1 MTAQFFP
8 APLNY
13 EFLFIQSQKRS
24 SPRSNKKRK
33 DRQSSDLPTDSGTY
47 ETAIWAALLAAMPI
61 GVMVLTD
68 LLKLVYCNE
77 QAKALCDRLQ
87 RDSAVPDLVRELCQ
101 RLMAEEV
108 VMPEPLIMEYQG
120 TADQFFRLQ
129 VKWMNSSG
137 KALLVVFLEDCHML
151 LQDELKIEQA
161 KYDLTVREAE
171 VWCLLRQRYSYQEIS
186 DLLKITL
193 NTVKTHAKNIYAKRK
208 NSSDEQEIWY
218 SR

>member
-1 MTAQFFP
+1 MTVQFFS

-13 EFLFIQSQKRS
+13 EFLFTQSQKRS
-24 SPRSNKKRK
+24 SPRSSKKN
-33 DRQSSDLPTDSGTY
+33 RQSSNSSTDSGATH
-47 ETAIWAALLAAMPI
+47 ETALWAALLAAMPI

-68 LLKLVYCNE
+68 LLKLVYRNE

-87 RDSAVPDLVRELCQ
+87 KDNAVPDIVRGLCQ

-108 VMPEPLIMEYQG
+108 VIPEPLIMEYQG
-120 TADQFFRLQ
+120 AADQFFRLQ

-137 KALLVVFLEDCHML
+137 KSFLVVFLEDCHML

-186 DLLKITL
+186 ELLKITL

-208 NSSDEQEIWY
+208 NSAEEQKIWY